1 MCFICF
7 VVCLRLVVHVTHATT
22 RVSQMLV
29 AKSRKC
35 VEAQGSNAPL
45 ATAFDHLRIEALPKW
60 ETVKISKKHQTFEMA
75 D

>member
-1 MCFICF
+1 
-7 VVCLRLVVHVTHATT
+7 
-22 RVSQMLV
+22 MLV

-60 ETVKISKKHQTFEMA
+60 ATVKISKKHQTFEMA